1 MTFHKNEAI
10 RTRIFFKSYIS
21 TVDLIHNSYSIA
33 VGIKLKQGNE
43 YQLGGTNE
51 NSFISNLIII
61 FQLEAVPK
69 KIEMMKGMT

>member
-1 MTFHKNEAI
+1 M
-10 RTRIFFKSYIS
+10 
-21 TVDLIHNSYSIA
+21 

-43 YQLGGTNE
+43 YQLAVKNE
-51 NSFISNLIII
+51 NSFISNLLFF